1 MVNLI
6 DGDLVAYR
14 NAASAENEPLEICLS
29 RVDSLI
35 DTIMRETS
43 ATEYMVALS
52 GETNFRY
59 SIYPEYKAHR
69 KDKQRPKW
77 LPEAQQYLKDKY
89 NAIEAVNC
97 EADDLLGVWQ
107 CTLGKDTIICT
118 LDKDLRMI
126 PGKHYS
132 WEIRG
137 TSKLGK
143 EWVRPSEIA
152 HVTTYE
158 ATIHFY
164 KQLIIGDPVDGI
176 KGIKGSGEKAAERI
190 LSNFINEEDMLQAV
204 REAYGNDEEMLMN
217 GKCLWIWRKE
227 NDIWSP
233 NL

>member
-1 MVNLI
+1 MVALL
-6 DGDLVAYR
+6 DGDLIAYR

-43 ATEYMVALS
+43 ATEYLVALS
-52 GETNFRY
+52 GETNFRH
-59 SIYPEYKAHR
+59 SIYPEYKANR
-69 KDKQRPKW
+69 KDIQRPKW
-77 LPEAQQYLKDKY
+77 LLEAKQYLKDKF
-89 NAIEAVNC
+89 NAVESVNC

-143 EWVRPSEIA
+143 EWVRPSEIV

-158 ATIHFY
+158 ATMHFY
-164 KQLIIGDPVDGI
+164 KQLIIGDPSDNV
-176 KGIKGSGEKAAERI
+176 KGVKGLGPKAAERI
-190 LSNFINEEDMLQAV
+190 LFNLVNEQDMLQAV